1 MASESQLST
10 QTKVDRLL
18 DSVLVL
24 PPGHPDRLR
33 YLTVAGELLEA
44 ARAAPARF
52 FSREQPG
59 MPRAPARPVARS
71 SKDGFSKIMLQ
82 LLSHATPPRARTR
95 GRLQARAFRGTLHAL
110 VQSAFGYTSVA
121 FFERGAQKL
130 SASRDPLDSNETRIN
145 PRSSPM
151 TATKAVRVG
160 APRSRSPLVA
170 SQFARARARW
180 RHFWRGLR
188 EEPPVGIFVL
198 FLIGLMIYLLT
209 PPR

>member
-10 QTKVDRLL
+10 QTKVDCLL

-33 YLTVAGELLEA
+33 YLTVAGELLEVARA
-44 ARAAPARF
+44 ARAGF

-59 MPRAPARPVARS
+59 MSRAPARPVARS
-71 SKDGFSKIMLQ
+71 SKDGFSKMMRR
-82 LLSHATPPRARTR
+82 LLSRAARARTR
-95 GRLQARAFRGTLHAL
+95 GRLQARSFRRTLRAH
-110 VQSAFGYTSVA
+110 VQSAFGYTSIA

-151 TATKAVRVG
+151 TATRAVRVG
-160 APRSRSPLVA
+160 ATRSRSPHAA
-170 SQFARARARW
+170 SQFARTRARW
-180 RHFWRGLR
+180 HQFWRSLR
-188 EEPPVGIFVL
+188 EEPPLGIIVL
-198 FLIGLMIYLLT
+198 FLIVLMIYLLT

>member
-10 QTKVDRLL
+10 QTKVDCLL

-44 ARAAPARF
+44 ARAARAGF

-59 MPRAPARPVARS
+59 TRRAPARPVACS
-71 SKDGFSKIMLQ
+71 SKDGFSKIMLR
-82 LLSHATPPRARTR
+82 LLSRATPPRARTR
-95 GRLQARAFRGTLHAL
+95 GRLQARSFRRTLHAYL
-110 VQSAFGYTSVA
+110 QSASGYTSVA
-121 FFERGAQKL
+121 FERGAQKL
-130 SASRDPLDSNETRIN
+130 SALRDPLDSHETRIN
-145 PRSSPM
+145 PRSSPR
-151 TATKAVRVG
+151 TATRAVRVG
-160 APRSRSPLVA
+160 ATRSRPPHAA
-170 SQFARARARW
+170 SQFARARGRW
-180 RHFWRGLR
+180 RHFWRSLR

-198 FLIGLMIYLLT
+198 FLFVLMIYLLT